1 MVKNYWTFGT
11 AGQLVFGRGCLQQ
24 ISDIARR
31 YQWQRVLIVTDTNI
45 EAAGLVERVCAPL
58 VEAACEIDVF
68 TAGEAEPSI
77 ATAVKSLAF
86 AKECAPDVVIGL
98 GGGSN
103 MDLSKNTAAALTHA
117 MKPQDCF
124 GFDNVPGPIMPL
136 VCIPTTAGTGRAST
150 LGQILHSWIL
160 R

>member
-24 ISDIARR
+24 IADIARR

-77 ATAVKSLAF
+77 
-86 AKECAPDVVIGL
+86 
-98 GGGSN
+98 
-103 MDLSKNTAAALTHA
+103 
-117 MKPQDCF
+117 
-124 GFDNVPGPIMPL
+124 
-136 VCIPTTAGTGRAST
+136 
-150 LGQILHSWIL
+150 
-160 R
+160 